1 MYVYILCISVY
12 KDFFEKGHTWKHV
25 FLYDKHVTAG
35 LRRAEVLIII
45 ILRSLNHVNFC
56 VTSCNYYIFFIW
68 TDITIMI

>member
-1 MYVYILCISVY
+1 MYVYVYSVSAY

-35 LRRAEVLIII
+35 LII

-56 VTSCNYYIFFIW
+56 VTLYSYYIFFIW

>member
-35 LRRAEVLIII
+35 LII